1 MIRQSEG
8 AAATAETKVE
18 ERPEKT
24 YGQKDNALWAPT
36 GWVHVEKDI
45 DFSDPK
51 VIIKSFKHSLFLW
64 CGILFYNKYTLDKD
78 RQAFTNKPVKEVF
91 GLDRECLQE
100 LVANMD
106 NFTEPCPE

>member
-8 AAATAETKVE
+8 AAATVE
-18 ERPEKT
+18 AKGDERPEKT

-51 VIIKSFKHSLFLW
+51 VS
-64 CGILFYNKYTLDKD
+64 
-78 RQAFTNKPVKEVF
+78 
-91 GLDRECLQE
+91 
-100 LVANMD
+100 
-106 NFTEPCPE
+106 